1 MSLYAPPAVVC
12 SLLVPGV
19 MDTTKPHILVVDDEM
34 GPRESLKVI
43 LNPHYTVHVAERGG
57 QALELLGKFPVD
69 LVTLDLKMPGLS
81 GINVLE
87 KIKQYDPDIE
97 AIIITGYGSLDT
109 AIEGLR
115 LGAFDYISKP
125 FDVNHI
131 LALVKRGLERRN
143 AKAKLRQVK
152 ADFLSNVSHEL
163 RTPLSVVVGFVY
175 LLLNQVIGKLT
186 EEQQRVLET
195 VYRNSEE
202 LLELIDN
209 VLWITSLNAGD
220 AAATV
225 EKFDARDVVQEVI
238 KRYERPLREK
248 GLMLSVNLPSH
259 EVPFFSDRGKV
270 ERIFQNVFNNAIK
283 FTQQGEISIKLQES
297 ADHASLD
304 YEVSDTGIGIEKNKI
319 DAIFEPFHQTDV
331 SGHRSFSGLGLGLT
345 VARRM
350 AEILGGKLE
359 VTSKPN
365 VGTRVIM
372 RFPSHFGAVAPVAV
386 EQRRYG

>member
-1 MSLYAPPAVVC
+1 MAYTPRAVAC
-12 SLLVPGV
+12 CLLVLGR
-19 MDTTKPHILVVDDEM
+19 MDNNKPHILVVDDEM
-34 GPRESLKVI
+34 GPRESLKMI

-57 QALELLGKFPVD
+57 QAIELLSKFPVD
-69 LVTLDLKMPGLS
+69 LVTLDLKMPGFS

-87 KIKQYDPDIE
+87 KVKQYDPDIE

-143 AKAKLRQVK
+143 AKSKLRQVK
-152 ADFLSNVSHEL
+152 SDFLSNVSHEL

-220 AAATV
+220 AAGTL
-225 EKFDARDVVQEVI
+225 ERFDARDVVSDVT
-238 KRYERPLREK
+238 KRYEKSVREK
-248 GLMLSVNLPSH
+248 GLALKVDLPEH
-259 EVPFFSDRGKV
+259 AIPMVSDRGKV
-270 ERIFQNVFNNAIK
+270 ERIFQNVFNNAVK
-283 FTQQGEISIKLQES
+283 FTLQGEVTIKAQPSMDRGGIEF
-297 ADHASLD
+297 
-304 YEVSDTGIGIEKNKI
+304 EVSDTGVGIEKNKM
-319 DAIFEPFHQTDV
+319 DSIFEPFHQADA
-331 SGHRSFSGLGLGLT
+331 SIHRSFSGLGLGLT

-350 AEILGGKLE
+350 AEVLGGKLE
-359 VTSKPN
+359 ITSKPN
-365 VGTRVIM
+365 VGTRVVIN
-372 RFPSHFGAVAPVAV
+372 FPSQGAVAAPLAV

>member
-1 MSLYAPPAVVC
+1 
-12 SLLVPGV
+12 
-19 MDTTKPHILVVDDEM
+19 MDNAKPHILVVDDEM
-34 GPRESLKVI
+34 GPRESLKMI
-43 LNPHYTVHVAERGG
+43 LNPYYTVHVAERGG
-57 QALELLGKFPVD
+57 QAIELLNKFPID
-69 LVTLDLKMPGLS
+69 LVTLDLKMPGFS
-81 GINVLE
+81 GISVLE
-87 KIKQYDPDIE
+87 KVKQYDPDIE

-143 AKAKLRQVK
+143 AKSKLRRVK

-225 EKFDARDVVQEVI
+225 ERFDARAVVHEVT
-238 KRYERPLREK
+238 KRYEKLLREK
-248 GLMLSVNLPSH
+248 GLVLKLELPDGAM
-259 EVPFFSDRGKV
+259 PIISDRGKV
-270 ERIFQNVFNNAIK
+270 ERIFQNVFNNAVK
-283 FTQQGEISIKLQES
+283 FTLQGEVSIKAQ
-297 ADHASLD
+297 SLID
-304 YEVSDTGIGIEKNKI
+304 TGSIEFEVSDTGIGIEKNKM
-319 DAIFEPFHQTDV
+319 DSIFEPFHQADA
-331 SGHRSFSGLGLGLT
+331 SIHRSFSGLGLGLT

-359 VTSKPN
+359 ITSKPN
-365 VGTRVIM
+365 VGTRVLM
-372 RFPSHFGAVAPVAV
+372 NFPSHAVAETPSLAH

>member
-1 MSLYAPPAVVC
+1 M
-12 SLLVPGV
+12 
-19 MDTTKPHILVVDDEM
+19 
-34 GPRESLKVI
+34 I

-57 QALELLGKFPVD
+57 QAIELLSKFPVD
-69 LVTLDLKMPGLS
+69 LVTLDLKMPGFS

-152 ADFLSNVSHEL
+152 SDFLSNVSHEL

-225 EKFDARDVVQEVI
+225 EKFDARDVVNDVI

-248 GLMLSVNLPSH
+248 GLLLTVNLPTH
-259 EVPFFSDRGKV
+259 AIPFLSDRAKV

-283 FTQQGEISIKLQES
+283 FTPQGEISIKAQTS
-297 ADHASLD
+297 TDHAGVEF
-304 YEVSDTGIGIEKNKI
+304 EVSDTGIGIEQNKI
-319 DAIFEPFHQTDV
+319 DSIFEPFHQADA
-331 SGHRSFSGLGLGLT
+331 SIHRSFSGLGLGLT

-359 VTSKPN
+359 ITSKPN
-365 VGTRVIM
+365 VGTRVVM
-372 RFPSHFGAVAPVAV
+372 RFPSQVSAAAPVAV